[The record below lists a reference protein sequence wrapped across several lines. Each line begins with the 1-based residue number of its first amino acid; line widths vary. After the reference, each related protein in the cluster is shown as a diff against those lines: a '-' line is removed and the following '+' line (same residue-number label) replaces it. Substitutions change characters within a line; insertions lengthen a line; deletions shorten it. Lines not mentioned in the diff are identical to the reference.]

1 MIAIR
6 WVALA
11 WSQVTA
17 DTISKCFRKA
27 GILDTELDVI
37 CRDAVDN
44 DPFLECDKLLELGRL
59 IEKTADDGCSTVEFV
74 AGDDD
79 LLVCVEMDDDNWQS
93 VFLDELTNDPGQKE
107 DEEDSDCEIDD
118 DSANQMSEV
127 LLKIK
132 SYKEAMVA
140 LEDVVLFLHHK
151 GDTEET
157 MSLGST
163 IDAICMR
170 RSAATVQI
178 TLDSFL
184 DQH

>member
-1 MIAIR
+1 M
-6 WVALA
+6 
-11 WSQVTA
+11 
-17 DTISKCFRKA
+17 
-27 GILDTELDVI
+27 
-37 CRDAVDN
+37 N
-44 DPFLECDKLLELGRL
+44 
-59 IEKTADDGCSTVEFV
+59 
-74 AGDDD
+74 
-79 LLVCVEMDDDNWQS
+79 DDNWHS

-107 DEEDSDCEIDD
+107 DEEDSD
-118 DSANQMSEV
+118 SANQMSEV

-132 SYKEAMVA
+132 SYKEAIVA
-140 LEDVVLFLHHK
+140 LEDVLFLHHK
-151 GDTEET
+151 GDTEEA